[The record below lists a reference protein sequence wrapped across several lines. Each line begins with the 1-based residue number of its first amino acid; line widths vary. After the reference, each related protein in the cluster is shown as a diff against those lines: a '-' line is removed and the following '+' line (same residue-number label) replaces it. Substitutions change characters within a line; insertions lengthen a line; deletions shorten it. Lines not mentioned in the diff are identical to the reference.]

1 VSDPSDSA
9 SFEYRLQKTP
19 IGVIMLDGARRVR
32 AACGLASR
40 LFGAAQAI
48 HGHNIVSIHPP
59 AAREKVSWLID
70 QALAAPAGDA
80 SMIVATRMGNL
91 FTRISVLRGAAN
103 DTSFCMMFFS
113 LGAIGAAPESE
124 PEAKPK
130 QKQEFLLKLPI
141 QKGPSSQTALV
152 DVEQVAALTAQGHY
166 AEATTLDFSAFC
178 PRSLATLEQR
188 LDPALFMRVHRRHL
202 VNLRQI
208 RATERLDGQWVL
220 LMADKAATRIPVG
233 RAHVEKL
240 RRLLA
245 V

>member
-1 VSDPSDSA
+1 MSDPSDSA

-40 LFGAAQAI
+40 LFGAAKAI
-48 HGHNIVSIHPP
+48 HGQDIVAIHPP
-59 AAREKVSWLID
+59 TAREKVSWLID
-70 QALAAPAGDA
+70 QALAAPGGYA

-91 FTRISVLRGAAN
+91 FTRVSVLRGAAAE
-103 DTSFCMMFFS
+103 DTGFCMMFFS
-113 LGAIGAAPESE
+113 LGAIGATTES
-124 PEAKPK
+124 EAKPK
-130 QKQEFLLKLPI
+130 PRQEFLLKLPI
-141 QKGPSSQTALV
+141 QQGPSSQTALI
-152 DVEQVAALTAQGHY
+152 DVEQVVALTAQGHY
-166 AEATTLDFSAFC
+166 ADATTLDFSAFC
-178 PRSLATLEQR
+178 PRSLAALEQR
-188 LDPALFMRVHRRHL
+188 LDPALFLRVHRRHL